1 MDASGQ
7 PSADEWRRRSNWFE
21 NAFEAKRRGEHGV
34 IGEHAQALLVEL
46 ETVFCAGAWI
56 ASVIL
61 AASIIDAHLREV
73 EVEAGQYSNTR
84 DVFEAAGLSDEF
96 HWLRQQ
102 RNRYLHF
109 SARPYLTVDM
119 HWFQQEE
126 FEAEA
131 RRAIELLAQALFR
144 IAKS

>member
-1 MDASGQ
+1 MNGADQ
-7 PSADEWRRRSNWFE
+7 PSAEEWRLRSDWFE
-21 NAFEAKRRGEHGV
+21 SVFDARRRGEHGLV
-34 IGEHAQALLVEL
+34 GEHAQALLVEL

-131 RRAIELLAQALFR
+131 RRAVELLAQALFR
-144 IAKS
+144 ARSG